1 MGAGLRKLREV
12 HPGVPLLN
20 RQFAAVVHRFAV
32 LQTKCRITKTTM
44 LRNCKKVGR
53 AFAALRRKSK
63 GSTDYSFACLPIA
76 KTFEKRVI

>member
-1 MGAGLRKLREV
+1 MRKLREV

-44 LRNCKKVGR
+44 LRNRKNVGR
-53 AFAALRRKSK
+53 AFAALRRKS
-63 GSTDYSFACLPIA
+63 
-76 KTFEKRVI
+76 